1 MLRWHL
7 FYPKNK
13 YLKVHSSDVNPS
25 EYVLAIFK
33 GKGLNDYDI
42 IKSSGE
48 MEENEIT
55 AEEKQSPEW
64 LYSPQ
69 AIVEMLD
76 KGLCYLKFRIQF
88 FKPFIEYNI
97 PN

>member
-1 MLRWHL
+1 
-7 FYPKNK
+7 
-13 YLKVHSSDVNPS
+13 
-25 EYVLAIFK
+25 
-33 GKGLNDYDI
+33 
-42 IKSSGE
+42 
-48 MEENEIT
+48 MEENELT